1 MKEYFDISR
10 LFHLSVD
17 GIEIEDKIKDLGIN
31 NLDDEDDDFIDENV
45 VDLRS
50 FSPMGSIALIELLEL
65 PPQQKKV
72 NDWLMQQS
80 ECD

>member
-1 MKEYFDISR
+1 M
-10 LFHLSVD
+10 FHHFVD
-17 GIEIEDKIKDLGIN
+17 GIEVEDKMKDLGIN

-50 FSPMGSIALIELLEL
+50 FSPMGPIALIELLEL

-72 NDWLMQQS
+72 NNWLMQQS
-80 ECD
+80 KLD